1 VGGGQW
7 PWEAILAV
15 AGLVLTN
22 LATVGR
28 GLFSLFSKADDS
40 SFRMHERGWAR
51 ASELEEE
58 IRLLRIALHKQ
69 QVRGSAYSTLS
80 EILVLAMPLPLE
92 DRIRAVKQAREIA
105 EGYLPIS
112 RNGSGG

>member
-1 VGGGQW
+1 MGGSEW
-7 PWEAILAV
+7 PWEAIVAV
-15 AGLVLTN
+15 GTLVLTN
-22 LATVGR
+22 LATLAR
-28 GLFSLFSKADDS
+28 GLFKIFSNAGDS

-69 QVRGSAYSTLS
+69 QVRGSAYSTIS
-80 EILVLAMPLPLE
+80 EILVLAMPLPLD

-105 EGYLPIS
+105 ESSLRPS
-112 RNGSGG
+112 RLGSGE